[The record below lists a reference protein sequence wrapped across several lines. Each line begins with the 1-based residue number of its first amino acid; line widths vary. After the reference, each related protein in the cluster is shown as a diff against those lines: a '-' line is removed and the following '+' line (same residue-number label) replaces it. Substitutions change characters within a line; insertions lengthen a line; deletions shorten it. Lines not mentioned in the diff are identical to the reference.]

1 MSIQLRYCKRFS
13 ARDEGF
19 TLDVDL
25 SVPSKGVTAFF
36 GHSGSGKTTLLRC
49 IAGLEEPDLAQLNVN
64 GQNWQA
70 QPAHRRDIG
79 YVFQEASLFPH
90 LSAQRNL
97 DYAIK
102 RSSKAADPALFTRV
116 IDILG
121 IGGLLARFPDKLSGG
136 ERQRVA
142 IARALLRSPQLLL
155 MDEPLASLDP
165 ARKQEILPYLENIHT
180 QFDTPI
186 FYVSHAIDEV
196 ARLADHVVVLHQ
208 GSVSAQGEVKR
219 VFARTDLPLHIG
231 DETGVILLGTV
242 VERDTRWRLK
252 RVVFDGGELWLRDG
266 GDAIGRSVRVRVLA
280 RDISL
285 ALSVDDNTSI
295 LNRLATTV
303 TDIIDD
309 EDEAMAL
316 IRLTVGSSS
325 LLARVTRRSVAQL
338 GLQPGMPVWAQIKS
352 AAMIR

>member
-1 MSIQLRYCKRFS
+1 
-13 ARDEGF
+13 
-19 TLDVDL
+19 
-25 SVPSKGVTAFF
+25 
-36 GHSGSGKTTLLRC
+36 
-49 IAGLEEPDLAQLNVN
+49 
-64 GQNWQA
+64 
-70 QPAHRRDIG
+70 
-79 YVFQEASLFPH
+79 
-90 LSAQRNL
+90 
-97 DYAIK
+97 
-102 RSSKAADPALFTRV
+102 
-116 IDILG
+116 
-121 IGGLLARFPDKLSGG
+121 
-136 ERQRVA
+136 QRVA

-155 MDEPLASLDP
+155 MDEPLASLDQ

-180 QFDTPI
+180 QFDIPI

-208 GSVSAQGEVKR
+208 GSVSAQGEVKS

-252 RVVFDGGELWLRDG
+252 RVVFDGGELWLRDS